1 MLPSF
6 SATRSTHAPLA
17 TDCRRTARHHL
28 ELDQRYRL
36 ERHRQSVAK
45 ADARGRALGNV
56 VVIALALL
64 ACLMAAHA
72 LHAEQ
77 LQQQQLQQLR

>member
-1 MLPSF
+1 
-6 SATRSTHAPLA
+6 LA
-17 TDCRRTARHHL
+17 TDSRRTARHHL

-36 ERHRQSVAK
+36 ERHRQAVAK
-45 ADARGRALGNV
+45 AHARGRAIGSLAV
-56 VVIALALL
+56 VALAVL

-77 LQQQQLQQLR
+77 RQMQQLERLR

>member
-1 MLPSF
+1 
-6 SATRSTHAPLA
+6 LA

-36 ERHRQSVAK
+36 QRHHAALAK
-45 ADARGRALGNV
+45 AAARGRALGNLV
-56 VVIALALL
+56 VVALAVL

-77 LQQQQLQQLR
+77 FQQQQLQQLR

>member
-1 MLPSF
+1 
-6 SATRSTHAPLA
+6 LA
-17 TDCRRTARHHL
+17 TDSRRTARHHL

-36 ERHRQSVAK
+36 ERYRQAVAQ
-45 ADARGRALGNV
+45 AHARGRAVGNLV
-56 VVIALALL
+56 VVALAVI

-77 LQQQQLQQLR
+77 RQQQQLERLR